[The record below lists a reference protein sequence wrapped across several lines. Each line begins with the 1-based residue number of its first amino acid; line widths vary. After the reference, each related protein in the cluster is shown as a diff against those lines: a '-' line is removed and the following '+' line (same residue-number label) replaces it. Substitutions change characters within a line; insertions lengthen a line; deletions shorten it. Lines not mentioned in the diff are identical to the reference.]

1 MLSPVT
7 PLSGIYDPKT
17 FQSRESVGFFLG
29 RSRKTF
35 ILALEAELAPYDI
48 SSSQWAVILNLAN
61 GNASTAGDL
70 AKFMR
75 YDPGGMTRLLDRLER
90 KGFLRRVPSP
100 DDRRSMQ
107 LELTAAGK
115 ALRPKIVNALVSV
128 LNRLLQG
135 FTPQEV
141 QQLQSL
147 LARMIANG

>member
-17 FQSRESVGFFLG
+17 FQSRESVSFFLG

-75 YDPGGMTRLLDRLER
+75 YDRLLDRLER
-90 KGFLRRVPSP
+90 KGFLRRVPSH